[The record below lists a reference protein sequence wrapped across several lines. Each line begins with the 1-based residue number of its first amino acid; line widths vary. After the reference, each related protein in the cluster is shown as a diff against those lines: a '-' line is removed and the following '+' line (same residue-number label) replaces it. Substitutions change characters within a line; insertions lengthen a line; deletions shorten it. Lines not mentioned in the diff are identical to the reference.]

1 MSQPDDER
9 ETPAHDAAAKKDEPG
24 PDPVEETPRAGDETG
39 EEPEEP
45 EPPYRKPTRMERRR
59 QKIREEIERNRRGD
73 FVVPTWVLAVILAA
87 VVTGWA
93 LLIILA

>member
-1 MSQPDDER
+1 MSQPDDEP
-9 ETPAHDAAAKKDEPG
+9 ETPAHDAAAKGEPT
-24 PDPVEETPRAGDETG
+24 PDSVGQTRRTDDQTG

-45 EPPYRKPTRMERRR
+45 ERPYRKPTRMERRR

-73 FVVPTWVLAVILAA
+73 FVVPTWVLAVALAA
-87 VVTGWA
+87 IVIGWA